1 MDQRRARI
9 IEDWAQVHDHHSE
22 SEGRTGEKE
31 DVKRS
36 AVWNTVIGLM
46 TLNPYSPAGGDCAT
60 CHLCTVLNNNP
71 TKAADDR

>member
-1 MDQRRARI
+1 M
-9 IEDWAQVHDHHSE
+9 
-22 SEGRTGEKE
+22 
-31 DVKRS
+31 KRS

-46 TLNPYSPAGGDCAT
+46 TLNPYSPAAAAAGERVVIVQH